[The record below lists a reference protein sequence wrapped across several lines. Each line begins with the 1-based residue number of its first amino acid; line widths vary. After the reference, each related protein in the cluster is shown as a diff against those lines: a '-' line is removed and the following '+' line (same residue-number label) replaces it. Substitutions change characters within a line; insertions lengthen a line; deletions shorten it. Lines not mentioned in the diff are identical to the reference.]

1 MLWKMNEMNSVSSL
15 LRGLAAVLA
24 IALLTAC
31 SDSGTGERVLVARP
45 QGGDF
50 VLQTA
55 SGPLDTKALRGKVLL
70 VYFGYVNCPD
80 VCPVSMA
87 AGAAALNALAPEER
101 ARTRMIMISVDP
113 ERDTP
118 AKLKEYVAYFHPAMT
133 GAVGTAAETAAIAKS
148 FGVGYQRQPT
158 RPDGGYAV
166 DHSSQTFVIGPDG
179 KLMELLPL
187 GVDTGKVAAAVR
199 KLL

>member
-1 MLWKMNEMNSVSSL
+1 MSEMNPKIV
-15 LRGLAAVLA
+15 LRGFVAA
-24 IALLTAC
+24 ALVAVFLGAC
-31 SDSGTGERVLVARP
+31 SDSGMGERVLVARP
-45 QGGDF
+45 EGGDF
-50 VLQTA
+50 VLQSA
-55 SGPLDTKALRGKVLL
+55 AGPVDTRALRGKVLL

-80 VCPVSMA
+80 ICPASMA
-87 AGAAALNALAPEER
+87 AGAAALNALTPEER

-118 AKLKEYVAYFHPAMT
+118 AKLKEYVAYFHPAMI
-133 GAVGTAAETAAIAKS
+133 GVAGTATETAAIAKS
-148 FGVGYQRQPT
+148 FGVGFLRQPT

-187 GVDTGKVAAAVR
+187 GVDTGRVVAAVR

>member
-1 MLWKMNEMNSVSSL
+1 MKTTRQL
-15 LRGLAAVLA
+15 LRGFAAVLA
-24 IALLTAC
+24 FVFLAAC
-31 SDSGTGERVLVARP
+31 SDSGMGERVLAARP
-45 QGGDF
+45 PGGDF
-50 VLQTA
+50 VLQSTA
-55 SGPLDTKALRGKVLL
+55 GPLDTKALRGKVLL

-87 AGAAALNALAPEER
+87 AGAAALNALTPAER
-101 ARTRMIMISVDP
+101 VRTQMIMVSIDP

-118 AKLKEYVAYFHPAMT
+118 ARLKEYVAYFHPAMV

-148 FGVGYQRQPT
+148 FGVGYVRQPN

-166 DHSSQTFVIGPDG
+166 DHSSQTYVVGPDG
-179 KLMELLPL
+179 KLMDMLPL
-187 GVDTGKVAAAVR
+187 GVATDQVVAAVR

>member
-1 MLWKMNEMNSVSSL
+1 MNSKKSHL
-15 LRGLAAVLA
+15 LRSLAAALA

-31 SDSGTGERVLVARP
+31 SDSGMGERVLVARP
-45 QGGDF
+45 DGGDF
-50 VLQTA
+50 VLQSA
-55 SGPLDTKALRGKVLL
+55 AGPVDTRSLRGKVLL
-70 VYFGYVNCPD
+70 LYFGYVNCPD

-87 AGAAALNALAPEER
+87 AGAAALNALTPQER
-101 ARTRMIMISVDP
+101 ARTTMIMVSVDP

-118 AKLKEYVAYFHPAMT
+118 AKLKEYVAYFHPAMI

-148 FGVGYQRQPT
+148 FGVGYLRQPP

-179 KLMELLPL
+179 KLADVLPL
-187 GVDTGKVAAAVR
+187 GVATDKVVASVR

>member
-1 MLWKMNEMNSVSSL
+1 MNSTSCF
-15 LRGLAAVLA
+15 LRSFVTACA

-45 QGGDF
+45 EGGDF
-50 VLQTA
+50 VLQSTV
-55 SGPLDTKALRGKVLL
+55 GQLDTRALRGNVLL
-70 VYFGYVNCPD
+70 IYFGYVNCPD
-80 VCPVSMA
+80 ICPVSMA
-87 AGAAALNALAPEER
+87 AGAAALNALTPAER
-101 ARTRMIMISVDP
+101 AKTRMIMISVDP

-118 AKLKEYVAYFHPAMT
+118 AKLKDYVAYFHPSVV
-133 GAVGTAAETAAIAKS
+133 GAVGTATETAAIAKS
-148 FGVGYQRQPT
+148 FGVGYLRQPT

-179 KLMELLPL
+179 KVAELLPM
-187 GVDTGKVAAAVR
+187 GVPTEKVVATVR

>member
-1 MLWKMNEMNSVSSL
+1 MKTSRQL
-15 LRGLAAVLA
+15 LQGLAAAFAFTLLA
-24 IALLTAC
+24 AC
-31 SDSGTGERVLVARP
+31 SDSGTGERVLAARP
-45 QGGDF
+45 SGGDF
-50 VLQTA
+50 ILQSA
-55 SGPLDTKALRGKVLL
+55 AGPLDTKALRGNVLL
-70 VYFGYVNCPD
+70 VYFGYINCPD
-80 VCPVSMA
+80 ICPVSMA
-87 AGAAALNALAPEER
+87 AGAAALNGLTAAER

-118 AKLKEYVAYFHPAMT
+118 AKLKEYVAYFHPAMI

-148 FGVGYQRQPT
+148 FGVGYLRQAT
-158 RPDGGYAV
+158 RPDGTYAV

-187 GVDTGKVAAAVR
+187 GVATDKVLATVR

>member
-1 MLWKMNEMNSVSSL
+1 MNSTSYL
-15 LRGLAAVLA
+15 LRSLAAAIA

-45 QGGDF
+45 DGGDF
-50 VLQTA
+50 VLQSA
-55 SGPLDTKALRGKVLL
+55 AGPVDTRALRGNVLL
-70 VYFGYVNCPD
+70 IYFGYINCPD
-80 VCPVSMA
+80 ICPVSMA
-87 AGAAALNALAPEER
+87 AGAAALNALTPAER
-101 ARTRMIMISVDP
+101 GKTRMIMISVDP

-118 AKLKEYVAYFHPAMT
+118 AKLKEYVAYFHPAMI

-148 FGVGYQRQPT
+148 FGVGYMRQPT

-187 GVDTGKVAAAVR
+187 GVATDKVVATVR